1 MTLTSWGT
9 GGNEAAQGRREM
21 EAYLCQDIEEMTE
34 PFACDW
40 SVIHEQP
47 LTEDFHNLSMNMT
60 LKTRNT
66 PGICG
71 AFYSGTSGGER
82 MADQEFSFCGTG
94 KQPAGFRTLSSH
106 AGCGG
111 YRHAASGNA
120 ERFRVRRH
128 DGRLRGGGI
137 PFYFVNWQM
146 LKYLGYESEEE
157 FVTDIEG
164 LITNCMHLDDR
175 EMVDREVKEQLEEK
189 GEYVVEYRMKKKDG
203 SYIWV
208 RDLGRKMTAED
219 GRPAITSVCI
229 DITHLKEA
237 QEEILY
243 LYNSIPGAVFRCRYD
258 EKFSVIDANEGL
270 FEFLGYTRG
279 EFAALGNSMAC
290 VTHPEDMTF
299 IRERISS
306 QLQIGN
312 TFHFERRLI
321 CKSGT
326 VKWISLK
333 GQLLTEKAN
342 EPFLYCVFVDITEEK
357 QLERAC
363 QRAV

>member
-1 MTLTSWGT
+1 
-9 GGNEAAQGRREM
+9 
-21 EAYLCQDIEEMTE
+21 
-34 PFACDW
+34 
-40 SVIHEQP
+40 
-47 LTEDFHNLSMNMT
+47 
-60 LKTRNT
+60 
-66 PGICG
+66 
-71 AFYSGTSGGER
+71 
-82 MADQEFSFCGTG
+82 
-94 KQPAGFRTLSSH
+94 
-106 AGCGG
+106 
-111 YRHAASGNA
+111 
-120 ERFRVRRH
+120 
-128 DGRLRGGGI
+128 
-137 PFYFVNWQM
+137 
-146 LKYLGYESEEE
+146 
-157 FVTDIEG
+157 
-164 LITNCMHLDDR
+164 
-175 EMVDREVKEQLEEK
+175 
-189 GEYVVEYRMKKKDG
+189 
-203 SYIWV
+203 
-208 RDLGRKMTAED
+208 MTAED

-333 GQLLTEKAN
+333 GSFSQKRQMNRFCTVCLWTLQKKKQLRERVKELYDKELSYFAELSATEGYLQGRLNVTRNQVESFISSTEVEIADSGNSYDEIVESLAASAVDAAYGESIRLTLSRKKVLADYAAGRTDYHFEFLRRNKNGGTFWEA
-342 EPFLYCVFVDITEEK
+342 PVSGPVCSPKPGILSCFLYKKRDGEQDTGTASE
-357 QLERAC
+357 QDHRTGL
-363 QRAV
+363 